1 MIYPGDEWCNP
12 SQYAHAKWHH
22 ESAVGLLDL
31 IYTCDNVYGLTL
43 QSMSTSTQSTTA
55 SIDNPT
61 TTSAGNGNL
70 LSHFCLTIHLIILF
84 SIALSN

>member
-31 IYTCDNVYGLTL
+31 IYTCDNVYRLTL

-70 LSHFCLTIHLIILF
+70 LSHFCLLLHLIVLF